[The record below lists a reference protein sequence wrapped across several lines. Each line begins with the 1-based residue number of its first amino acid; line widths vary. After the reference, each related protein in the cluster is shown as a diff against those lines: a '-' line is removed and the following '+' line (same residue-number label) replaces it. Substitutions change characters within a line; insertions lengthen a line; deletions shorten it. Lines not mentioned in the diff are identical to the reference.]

1 MRHALWILLLLPGL
15 VWADAETDAELRR
28 IDAVLTRVQQEQ
40 QSVFQQF
47 QMTQELRR
55 IEIQAAY
62 PSVIQNSPVYAQD
75 NPPPSY
81 EDMTRDRQERE
92 ARIRLYTDD
101 LGRLY
106 ARYQE
111 LEQQKAALLDRQAQ
125 LSQQR

>member
-111 LEQQKAALLDRQAQ
+111 LEQQKAALLDRQTQ
-125 LSQQR
+125 LLQQR

>member
-1 MRHALWILLLLPGL
+1 MRRALWILLLLPRL

-62 PSVIQNSPVYAQD
+62 PQVIQNSPVYGQGGS
-75 NPPPSY
+75 PPNY
-81 EDMTRDRQERE
+81 EDVARERQQRDD
-92 ARIRLYTDD
+92 RIQRYTDD

-125 LSQQR
+125 LLQQR